1 MTTYQWL
8 CLLGIPSIISVL
20 GGMIIAQWKQ
30 IKAIREGIRALLR
43 DRLLQGYKFYQDR
56 GWAEYED
63 RANMENVYEQYRS
76 LGGNGAMTDM
86 HRVFKMLPGKQECL
100 KTETASGAAEAPP
113 APETVKRKTQRTESN
128 KGGKRK

>member
-43 DRLLQGYKFYQDR
+43 DRLLQVQVLPGP
-56 GWAEYED
+56 G
-63 RANMENVYEQYRS
+63 
-76 LGGNGAMTDM
+76 LGGI
-86 HRVFKMLPGKQECL
+86 RRPGEHGERL
-100 KTETASGAAEAPP
+100 
-113 APETVKRKTQRTESN
+113 
-128 KGGKRK
+128 

>member
-1 MTTYQWL
+1 
-8 CLLGIPSIISVL
+8 
-20 GGMIIAQWKQ
+20 
-30 IKAIREGIRALLR
+30 
-43 DRLLQGYKFYQDR
+43 
-56 GWAEYED
+56 
-63 RANMENVYEQYRS
+63 MENVYEQYRS

-113 APETVKRKTQRTESN
+113 APEAVKRKTQRTEQN